1 MAPEFVSLS
10 IMPSLNSD
18 SYKYLPYISTRMFKC
33 SFNYSGLTKSLIF
46 IPRHDFSLTVH
57 SLNGSSIHL
66 DAHTSKLRVIL
77 TPLFL
82 LQTGY
87 ITHIL
92 LQTNCPKCRDFNSM
106 SYYRTVSVS
115 QESGHDS
122 VVDLW
127 LQVSPN
133 VTGKLLLKATVS
145 SRLYWVRWVCFQTHL
160 CSNFFQTSVSYR
172 LLD

>member
-1 MAPEFVSLS
+1 MVFPLLF
-10 IMPSLNSD
+10 P
-18 SYKYLPYISTRMFKC
+18 
-33 SFNYSGLTKSLIF
+33 
-46 IPRHDFSLTVH
+46 H

-92 LQTNCPKCRDFNSM
+92 LQTNCPKCSDFNSM
-106 SYYRTVSVS
+106 SYYGTVSVS

-133 VTGKLLLKATVS
+133 VTGKLLLKATVN

-172 LLD
+172 LLDWGPQILSLSCELLHRTRYNVAACCPQNEWTKR